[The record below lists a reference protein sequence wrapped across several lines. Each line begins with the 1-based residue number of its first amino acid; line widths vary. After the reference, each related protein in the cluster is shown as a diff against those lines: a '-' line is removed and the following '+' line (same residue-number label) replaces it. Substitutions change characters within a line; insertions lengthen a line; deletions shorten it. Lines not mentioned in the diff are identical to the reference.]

1 MSNLRFLPH
10 TTICRV
16 GLAATALLTSA
27 CIYSAPSQAESA
39 TGSTQSG
46 NVISTRADSDGNEP
60 KLFKLTANKAKRIA
74 DNNTKVKK
82 YLKRF
87 KSFRREAHT
96 EGQGKWKVT
105 YYAGRDEVAQVF
117 VDDSLGAVDEA
128 WIGPQVA
135 WTMARGVKGAFG
147 RKVNE
152 PIIWIPLMFAFAL
165 PFIQIRR
172 PLSLINLDIAVL
184 LSFSISL
191 FYFNRGDIFT
201 SIPLVYP
208 PLIYLMARML
218 AAGFRRAKRGSTRL
232 PDLLVPASWLALGLV
247 FLIGFRVVLNVFD
260 SNVIDVGYSGVIGA
274 EKLAS
279 GLPLYGDFPSDNSS
293 GDTYGPFAYLAYVP
307 FELVFPWHGDWDSLP
322 AAHAASIFFDLAMI
336 LGLYLVGARL
346 ERLVGSVRG
355 AADRA
360 IPYIRPEQGLLG
372 RAKGV
377 LDGGYSRLGLALAYG
392 WAAYPYTLYVMNSNT
407 NDTLMPMLLVFGFLA
422 LTAAPVRG
430 ALVALATFTKFA
442 AAAVVPLWLS
452 YRNKTKTGN
461 GRVLFA
467 IGFCIA
473 TFAVM
478 APVIFDPGL
487 SLFWERTV
495 DFQLGRES
503 PFSIW
508 GLHPVRYGALQDVLK
523 VAVAL
528 LAVLVAFVPR
538 QKDPIKL
545 AALTAAIIIATQ
557 LIITH
562 WFYLYIVWFFPF
574 ILIALLG
581 RLGPRPQFFKET
593 DSGDTRP

>member
-1 MSNLRFLPH
+1 MSEPVPLPVTTLR
-10 TTICRV
+10 RV
-16 GLAATALLTSA
+16 GIATMVLLASA
-27 CIYSAPSQAESA
+27 CFYSAPSHAESA
-39 TGSTQSG
+39 SGSTLSG
-46 NVISTRADSDGNEP
+46 NVISTGANPEDDEP
-60 KLFKLTANKAKRIA
+60 KLFKLTAGKAEKIA
-74 DNNTKVKK
+74 DSNTKVKK

-87 KSFRREAHT
+87 KSFRREARA
-96 EGQGKWKVT
+96 EGQSKWKVS

-152 PIIWIPLMFAFAL
+152 PLIWIPLMFAFAL

-172 PLSLINLDIAVL
+172 PLSLINLDLAVL

-191 FYFNRGDIFT
+191 LYFNRGDIFI

-208 PLIYLMARML
+208 PLVYLMVRML
-218 AAGFRRAKRGSTRL
+218 FAGFRRAKRGLSRL
-232 PDLLVPASWLALGLV
+232 PELLVPASWLALGLI
-247 FLIGFRVVLNVFD
+247 FLIGFRVVLNVLD

-279 GLPLYGDFPSDNSS
+279 GMPLYGDFPSDNSS

-307 FELVFPWHGDWDSLP
+307 FELALPWHGSWDSLP

-346 ERLVGSVRG
+346 GGLVGSERG
-355 AADRA
+355 AAGSAVPHFRTE
-360 IPYIRPEQGLLG
+360 EQRWLG
-372 RAKGV
+372 RARG
-377 LDGGYSRLGLALAYG
+377 LLSGGYNSLGLALAYG

-422 LTAAPVRG
+422 LTSAPIRG

-442 AAAVVPLWLS
+442 AVAVAPLWFS
-452 YRNKTKTGN
+452 YRPETEAGN
-461 GRVLFA
+461 RRVMFA
-467 IGFCIA
+467 LGFSIA

-523 VAVAL
+523 VAFAL

-545 AALTAAIIIATQ
+545 AALTAAVLISTQ
-557 LIITH
+557 LVITH

-581 RLGPRPQFFKET
+581 RLGPYPQFFERKA
-593 DSGDTRP
+593 